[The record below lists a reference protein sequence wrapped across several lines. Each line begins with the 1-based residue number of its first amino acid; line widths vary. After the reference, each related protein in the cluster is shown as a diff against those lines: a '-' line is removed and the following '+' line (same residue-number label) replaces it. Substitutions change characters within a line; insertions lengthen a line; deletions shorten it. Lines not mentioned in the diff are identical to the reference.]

1 MTPNE
6 EEMEKKLILDK
17 SDLSILPA
25 LARDCR
31 TSYSNIS
38 SQIGLTA
45 KSVKA
50 RVKKMVRSG
59 VIEKFV
65 VRVNTAAFGYTTA
78 VAIIKTRNGIV
89 CERNESTSYLFPHC
103 VHAVKNLG
111 SHIEIMQLNL
121 RE

>member
-50 RVKKMVRSG
+50 RV
-59 VIEKFV
+59 
-65 VRVNTAAFGYTTA
+65 
-78 VAIIKTRNGIV
+78 
-89 CERNESTSYLFPHC
+89 
-103 VHAVKNLG
+103 
-111 SHIEIMQLNL
+111 
-121 RE
+121 

>member
-6 EEMEKKLILDK
+6 KEMEKKLILDK
-17 SDLSILPA
+17 SDLSILPD

-31 TSYSNIS
+31 TSYSYIS

-65 VRVNTAAFGYTTA
+65 VRVNTAAL
-78 VAIIKTRNGIV
+78 AIK
-89 CERNESTSYLFPHC
+89 L
-103 VHAVKNLG
+103 L
-111 SHIEIMQLNL
+111 L
-121 RE
+121 R